1 MNETLSLRARLTIV
15 SRQIAAARAARRRVA
30 NRGAFATVAVE
41 LVTESRSGAEDGA
54 GIWTPRDAA
63 RDALRVLEV
72 AAAVALLVLAVA
84 LPLALLAAP
93 VALAARWGT
102 RRRRERALDAV

>member
-1 MNETLSLRARLTIV
+1 
-15 SRQIAAARAARRRVA
+15 
-30 NRGAFATVAVE
+30 
-41 LVTESRSGAEDGA
+41 
-54 GIWTPRDAA
+54 
-63 RDALRVLEV
+63 
-72 AAAVALLVLAVA
+72 VA